1 MGNSLRDQLLKTGLV
16 DEKKLKQTKA
26 DLHQK
31 IKQQPKGKGKV
42 EVDEAQLRAQ
52 KAAAEK
58 VERDRQL
65 DRTRQDAVE
74 RKAMAAQINEI
85 IAAHRLPQS
94 EDDTPYYFT
103 LDNKI
108 KRVMVSTAVRAQ
120 IGDGRC
126 AVVKVAGAYAVVP
139 AEAAEKIR
147 QRDPS
152 RVVVSL
158 DATQKAAPSS
168 GEDPYKDF
176 PIPDDLMW

>member
-1 MGNSLRDQLLKTGLV
+1 MGNSLRDQLLKSGLV
-16 DEKKLKQTKA
+16 DEKKLKQAKVDA
-26 DLHQK
+26 HQK
-31 IKQQPKGKGKV
+31 KKQQGKGKA
-42 EVDEAQLRAQ
+42 EVDEVQQQAQ

-58 VERDRQL
+58 LERDRQL
-65 DRTRQDAVE
+65 DRVRLDAAN
-74 RKAMAAQINEI
+74 RKAMAAQISEI
-85 IAAHRLPQS
+85 IAAHRLPNA

-108 KRVMVSTAVRAQ
+108 KRVMVSAAARAQ

-152 RVVVSL
+152 RVVVRIDPS
-158 DATQKAAPSS
+158 QKAAPAAT

-176 PIPDDLMW
+176 PVPDDLMW